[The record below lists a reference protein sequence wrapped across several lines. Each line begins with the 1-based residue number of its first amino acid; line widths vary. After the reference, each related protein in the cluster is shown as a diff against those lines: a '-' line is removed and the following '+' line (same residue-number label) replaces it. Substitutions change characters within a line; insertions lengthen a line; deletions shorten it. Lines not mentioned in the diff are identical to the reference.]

1 MMNKYVTANL
11 DLPSSLNLIRTIACS
26 EEPVDFVFKGDSYLL
41 LTAYIDGCETQYQLV
56 LSQDGSWCMRTA
68 LEV

>member
-1 MMNKYVTANL
+1 MNKYVTANL
-11 DLPSSLNLIRTIACS
+11 DLPSSLSLIRMIARS
-26 EEPVDFVFKGDSYLL
+26 EEPVDFVFKGDSCLL
-41 LTAYIDGCETQYQLV
+41 LTAYIDGCETQYQLA

>member
-1 MMNKYVTANL
+1 MPKFVTANL
-11 DLPSSLNLIRTIACS
+11 DLPSSLSLMRTIECS
-26 EEPVDFVFKGDSYLL
+26 EDPVDFVFESGSYLL
-41 LTAYIDGCETQYQLV
+41 LTAHIDGCKTQYQLA

>member
-1 MMNKYVTANL
+1 MTKYVTANL
-11 DLPSSLNLIRTIACS
+11 DLPSSLNLIRMIARS
-26 EEPVDFVFKGDSYLL
+26 EEPAYFVFNGDSYLL
-41 LTAYIDGCETQYQLV
+41 LTAYIDGCETRYQLV